1 VLNVLQGQKD
11 EAVLLLKKNLAE
23 KKNQMAQGKGCILWN
38 KSPKSWRFSFVSKF
52 FFFFQSSLS
61 VGILTI
67 REKAE

>member
-38 KSPKSWRFSFVSKF
+38 KSPKSWRFSFVSNF